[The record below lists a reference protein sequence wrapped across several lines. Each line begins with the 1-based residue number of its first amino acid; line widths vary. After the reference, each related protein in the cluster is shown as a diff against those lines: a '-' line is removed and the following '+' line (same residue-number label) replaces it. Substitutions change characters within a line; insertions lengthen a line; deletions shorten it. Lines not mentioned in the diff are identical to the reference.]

1 MHGLRVRSPSMSWF
15 SADDWATLASAL
27 GLTPFVPTA
36 GYTRGMCFPQVRRTM
51 GAPHPP
57 KPSYAHR
64 LGGTWKGVPV
74 VVLTYDQGSGSNQ
87 TTYTGVLA
95 EVDPP
100 VFLGLSVE
108 SHGPLDGLF
117 GRSDI
122 VLGDPSVDDRL
133 AIGGFSAAAVRQFFR
148 GTEEGRIAVGR
159 LLHAVPYS
167 PYVSDSVVDLS
178 RAGTL
183 TDPASIAE
191 RLDAAVGIARALGR
205 RRVAMPFLPE
215 QEAQAHEWQTFADA
229 SGFAFDRARM
239 RLTGTATAR
248 AGDERSTAPGGH
260 VEVTLETEPGRV
272 LTSVSVRFP
281 SAVGFG
287 FTVRR
292 TKMPSFLQGL
302 FGQDIRIGVPAFDDL
317 YLVTGAPEDRVREL
331 LAREPVP
338 AILAELGRASDEVE
352 MHQDGLLYRLA
363 GSFPTSS
370 QLAALVSRG
379 RLTTSALFGEMR
391 TLGPYR

>member
-1 MHGLRVRSPSMSWF
+1 MSWF

-27 GLTPFVPTA
+27 GLTPFAPTA
-36 GYTRGMCFPQVRRTM
+36 GYARGMCFPQVRRTM
-51 GAPHPP
+51 GVPHPP
-57 KPSYAHR
+57 TKPSYAHR

-74 VVLTYDQGSGSNQ
+74 VVLTYDEGAGSNQ

-95 EVDPP
+95 EVEPP
-100 VFLGLSVE
+100 LLLGLSVTP
-108 SHGPLDGLF
+108 HGPLDGLF

-122 VLGDPSVDDRL
+122 VLGDPAIDDRL
-133 AIGGFSAAAVRQFFR
+133 AIGGFSAPAVRQLFR
-148 GTEEGRIAVGR
+148 GTDEGRVAVGR

-178 RAGTL
+178 RGGTL
-183 TDPASIAE
+183 TEPASISE
-191 RLDAAVGIARALGR
+191 RLDVAVGIARALGR
-205 RRVAMPFLPE
+205 GRMAMPFSPE
-215 QEAQAHEWQTFADA
+215 QEAQAREWQMFADS
-229 SGFAFDRARM
+229 SGFVFDRARM
-239 RLTGTATAR
+239 RLTGTAMPR
-248 AGDERSTAPGGH
+248 AGDDRPTSAGGR

-281 SAVGFG
+281 RAVGFG

-317 YLVTGAPEDRVREL
+317 YLVTGSPEDRVREL
-331 LAREPVP
+331 LARKPVP
-338 AILAELGRASDEVE
+338 DILAELGRASDEVE
-352 MHQDGLLYRLA
+352 MHQDGLLYRLS
-363 GSFPTSS
+363 GSFPTSA

-379 RLTTSALFGEMR
+379 QLTSAALFGEMR
-391 TLGPYR
+391 TVGPYR

>member
-1 MHGLRVRSPSMSWF
+1 MSWF

-27 GLTPFVPTA
+27 GLTPFAPTA

-51 GAPHPP
+51 GTPHPP

-64 LGGTWKGVPV
+64 LGGMWKGVPV
-74 VVLTYDQGSGSNQ
+74 VVLTFDEGSGSNQ

-100 VFLGLSVE
+100 LLMGLSVTP
-108 SHGPLDGLF
+108 HGPLDGLF

-122 VLGDPSVDDRL
+122 VLGDPSIDDRL

-148 GTEEGRIAVGR
+148 GTDEGRIAVGR
-159 LLHAVPYS
+159 LLRAVRYS

-178 RAGTL
+178 CGGTL
-183 TDPASIAE
+183 TAPASVAE
-191 RLDAAVGIARALGR
+191 RLDVAVGIARALGR
-205 RRVAMPFLPE
+205 RRTAMPFLPE
-215 QEAQAHEWQTFADA
+215 QEAQAGEWQTFADS

-239 RLTGTATAR
+239 RLTGTAATR
-248 AGDERSTAPGGH
+248 AGDAPFTSPGGH

-281 SAVGFG
+281 RSVGFG

-317 YLVTGAPEDRVREL
+317 YVVTGAPEDRVREL
-331 LAREPVP
+331 LARKPVP
-338 AILAELGRASDEVE
+338 DILAELGRASDEVE

-363 GSFPTSS
+363 GSFPTAA

-379 RLTTSALFGEMR
+379 QLTSAALFGEMR